1 VHSHDYRP
9 DPPRLSRG
17 RVETC
22 HNTAAAEG
30 TVANWPTPHLPPGSV
45 PADAQEMKEGP
56 GGEAGA
62 FKETS

>member
-1 VHSHDYRP
+1 MPLDALLLWFSERP

-30 TVANWPTPHLPPGSV
+30 TVAN
-45 PADAQEMKEGP
+45 
-56 GGEAGA
+56 
-62 FKETS
+62 

>member
-1 VHSHDYRP
+1 MRPQIGISTAGQPMRSAVGLASVHSHDYRP

-30 TVANWPTPHLPPGSV
+30 AVAN
-45 PADAQEMKEGP
+45 
-56 GGEAGA
+56 
-62 FKETS
+62 